1 MDGAPELLGPAGLA
15 GTIRL
20 PANHPTHPFRHRRHP
35 DHSTGI
41 DLTRL
46 IRIDFD
52 GETATNGVMPVAYGV
67 ASVTGVYRE
76 EIFGLH
82 KPLGANKDIGL
93 KAEGRFQLNRV
104 SRIDTLNAQ

>member
-1 MDGAPELLGPAGLA
+1 
-15 GTIRL
+15 
-20 PANHPTHPFRHRRHP
+20 
-35 DHSTGI
+35 
-41 DLTRL
+41 
-46 IRIDFD
+46 
-52 GETATNGVMPVAYGV
+52 V